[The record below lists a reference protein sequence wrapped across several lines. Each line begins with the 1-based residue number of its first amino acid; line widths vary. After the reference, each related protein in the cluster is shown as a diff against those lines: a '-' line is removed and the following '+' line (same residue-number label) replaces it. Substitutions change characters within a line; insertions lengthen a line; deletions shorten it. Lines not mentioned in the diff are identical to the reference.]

1 MDIKPIETVYNGYRF
16 RSRLE
21 ARWAV
26 FFQVMKIAFLYEP
39 QGFHLKDGTLYLP
52 DFYLPHFNVYV
63 EIKSCREKDDGK
75 AVEFALSGAE
85 KVPGILICYGD
96 PADHDIRF
104 VTFWE
109 SDESGGGCYDTGSG
123 DATFE
128 FHIEDGVAVPHV
140 YIPDS
145 KTERQ
150 FFMTK
155 NIFAEYMCPPMA
167 FASGAMVLYAETK
180 ARQARFEHGETP
192 TVPTKT
198 SRCPLH
204 EYVFTC
210 EGCKHEHN
218 QQCDFGVKIGWN
230 GDSIIGLYPDYQ
242 A

>member
-180 ARQARFEHGETP
+180 ARQARFEHGEKPITNQ
-192 TVPTKT
+192 TIKNISQTDFKAWKIQKRDEERIR
-198 SRCPLH
+198 RCM
-204 EYVFTC
+204 ERARRSAR
-210 EGCKHEHN
+210 N
-218 QQCDFGVKIGWN
+218 
-230 GDSIIGLYPDYQ
+230 
-242 A
+242 

>member
-1 MDIKPIETVYNGYRF
+1 MSIKPIETVYNGYRF

-39 QGFHLKDGTLYLP
+39 QGFRLKDGTLYLP

-75 AVEFALSGAE
+75 AVKFALSGAE

-104 VTFWE
+104 ATFWE

-123 DATFE
+123 NATFE

-145 KTERQ
+145 KTERH

-155 NIFAEYMCPPMA
+155 NIFAEYMCPPTA
-167 FASGAMVLYAETK
+167 FASGAMVLYAETQ

-192 TVPTKT
+192 AT
-198 SRCPLH
+198 
-204 EYVFTC
+204 
-210 EGCKHEHN
+210 
-218 QQCDFGVKIGWN
+218 QQSPEDPFEDPFKGIFDKEE
-230 GDSIIGLYPDYQ
+230 S
-242 A
+242 